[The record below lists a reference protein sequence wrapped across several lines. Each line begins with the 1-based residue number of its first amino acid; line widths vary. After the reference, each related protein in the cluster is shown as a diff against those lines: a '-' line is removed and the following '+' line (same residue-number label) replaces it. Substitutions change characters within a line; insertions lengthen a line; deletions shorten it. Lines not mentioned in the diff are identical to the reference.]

1 MADARPPLVAE
12 LMWSGDLSFNALSGT
27 SAAVVDGDGKQG
39 PSPMQYA
46 AMGLAGCMA
55 ADVVDIIRKGRHPL
69 TALRVTFTGTRAEEP
84 PRRFVQIVLQFHV
97 EGAVPP
103 EAVERAIA
111 LSREKYCSV
120 WHSFRQDI
128 ELATRFHVSP

>member
-1 MADARPPLVAE
+1 MADAKPPLLAE
-12 LMWSGDLSFNALSGT
+12 LVWSGALRFDATSGAN
-27 SAAVVDGDGKQG
+27 AAVVDGDSKAG

-69 TALRVTFTGTRAEEP
+69 RALRVSFTGTRAEIP
-84 PRRFVQIVLQFHV
+84 PRRFLRISLQFTV

-103 EAVERAIA
+103 DAVDRAIA

-128 ELATRFHVSP
+128 ELTTTFDVQP

>member
-1 MADARPPLVAE
+1 MADAKPPLVAE
-12 LMWSGDLSFNALSGT
+12 LVWSDGLRFDAT
-27 SAAVVDGDGKQG
+27 SRANTAVVDGDSKTG

-46 AMGLAGCMA
+46 AIGLAGCMA

-69 TALRVTFTGTRAEEP
+69 RALRVTFSGTRAETP
-84 PRRFVQIVLQFHV
+84 PRRFLHISLQFTI
-97 EGAVPP
+97 EGAVPS

-128 ELATRFHVSP
+128 ELSTTFDIRP

>member
-12 LMWSGDLSFNALSGT
+12 LVWSGALRFDAASGSAT
-27 SAAVVDGDGKQG
+27 SVVDGDGKLG
-39 PSPMQYA
+39 ASPMQHA
-46 AMGLAGCMA
+46 AMALAGCMA
-55 ADVVDIIRKGRHPL
+55 ADVVDIVRKGRHPL
-69 TALRVTFTGTRAEEP
+69 TGLRVTFTGKRSEEP
-84 PRRFVQIVLQFHV
+84 PRRFLEIALHFNI

-120 WHSFRQDI
+120 MHSFRQDI
-128 ELATRFHVSP
+128 AFTTTFEIKT

>member
-1 MADARPPLVAE
+1 MADAKPPVVAE
-12 LMWSGDLSFNALSGT
+12 LVWADGLRFDAA
-27 SAAVVDGDGKQG
+27 SAGASAVVDGDSKAG
-39 PSPMQYA
+39 PSPMQHA
-46 AMGLAGCMA
+46 AFGLAGCMA
-55 ADVVDIIRKGRHPL
+55 ADVVDILRKGRHPMR
-69 TALRVTFTGTRAEEP
+69 ALRVTFTGTRAAAP
-84 PRRFVQIVLQFHV
+84 PRRFLHVSLQFHL

-128 ELATRFHVSP
+128 ELSTSFDVRP

>member
-12 LMWSGDLSFNALSGT
+12 LVWSGDLHFDASSGANT
-27 SAAVVDGDGKQG
+27 AIVDGDSKQG

-46 AMGLAGCMA
+46 AMGLAGCMG

-69 TALRVTFTGTRAEEP
+69 AGLRVIFTGTRADTP
-84 PRRFVQIVLQFHV
+84 PRRFLRISLTF
-97 EGAVPP
+97 EIKGGVPAD
-103 EAVERAIA
+103 AVERAIA

-120 WHSFRQDI
+120 WHSYRQDI
-128 ELATRFHVSP
+128 ELETSFHISP

>member
-1 MADARPPLVAE
+1 MADAKPPLVAE
-12 LMWSGDLSFNALSGT
+12 LVWSDGLRFDATSGAN
-27 SAAVVDGDGKQG
+27 AAVVDGDSKGG
-39 PSPMQYA
+39 PSPTQYA

-69 TALRVTFTGTRAEEP
+69 RALRVTFTGTRADTP
-84 PRRFVQIVLQFHV
+84 PRRFLTISLRFAIQ
-97 EGAVPP
+97 GAVPS

-120 WHSFRQDI
+120 WHSMRQDMPF
-128 ELATRFHVSP
+128 ETRFSVSE